1 MRALA
6 ALTGVSLA
14 LAIGYPFIVW
24 VKSVNP
30 IGLGTAAALTFQAA
44 FLVGLIPVAIYG
56 APLYTWLQ
64 RKQLLTWPRVV
75 ILGALPGAALVPFEW
90 SFGAVA
96 VPCGVAVSCLTHG
109 LAKGDRASAL

>member
-6 ALTGVSLA
+6 ALVGVSLA
-14 LAIGYPFIVW
+14 LAAGYAFMVW
-24 VKSVNP
+24 AKSVSP
-30 IGLGTAAALTFQAA
+30 IGLGSAAALTFQVA

-64 RKQLLTWPRVV
+64 RKHLLTWPRVV
-75 ILGALPGAALVPFEW
+75 ILGALPGVVLVPFEW

-96 VPCGVAVSCLTHG
+96 VPCGVAVSSLTHG
-109 LAKGDRASAL
+109 FAKKDSAGAL